1 MSTTPKPSNGLMFHA
16 LRTETLIARLRR
28 TIEPFRELSPKMVMA
43 TGPTLDRTRNEQ
55 IRLAEECVREAYCM
69 LVDVQWFLSEYDHPD
84 NQVEEESDDEEDDTT
99 TPNEE
104 EDEDE
109 CE

>member
-1 MSTTPKPSNGLMFHA
+1 MTTKPKPSNGLMFHA

-28 TIEPFRELSPKMVMA
+28 TIEPFRQLSPKIVTA
-43 TGPTLDRTRNEQ
+43 LGPTGIDTMGIHDAGMSPEKCL
-55 IRLAEECVREAYCM
+55 RLAYCM
-69 LVDVQWFLSEYDHPD
+69 LVDVQWFLSEYDDPD
-84 NQVEEESDDEEDDTT
+84 NQVEEENEEDDTT
-99 TPNEE
+99 TPNPE

>member
-28 TIEPFRELSPKMVMA
+28 TIAPFRELSPKIVLTTPIA
-43 TGPTLDRTRNEQ
+43 GVTEEQ
-55 IRLAEECVREAYCM
+55 QEKEDCLKQAYCM
-69 LVDVQWFLSEYDHPD
+69 LVDVQWFLSEYDDPD
-84 NQVEEESDDEEDDTT
+84 NQVEEENEEDDTT
-99 TPNEE
+99 TPNPE